1 MWDIGGQENIRRL
14 WRFYYEQSQGTH
26 DQQPCALEQA
36 SKQGKLIMCARSL
49 ARSHVGIVYVI
60 DSGDRERIYETK
72 GELHAMLEHPELQ
85 SVAVLV
91 MANKQDTPNVC
102 TISKSSNNNNNNNPK
117 SKGTRLIQRTI
128 LQ

>member
-1 MWDIGGQENIRRL
+1 MNNHKVRMTNSRVHW
-14 WRFYYEQSQGTH
+14 
-26 DQQPCALEQA
+26 
-36 SKQGKLIMCARSL
+36 SKQARQTHHVCTL
-49 ARSHVGIVYVI
+49 ARLHVGIVYVI